1 MSLAILSIIVSIGKK
16 YCFWT
21 SISLYKSS
29 FMLVASTE
37 VSWIKFWKSHLNWF
51 VLIYSF
57 VSYAKISE
65 HNYAFVKQDM
75 KFKTRVWETSNSSTK
90 NPNSV
95 ASGWN
100 QPTFVLL
107 YRFIWVYV
115 EYDNKYILKSWF
127 FTKMHA
133 VQ

>member
-29 FMLVASTE
+29 FILVASTE
-37 VSWIKFWKSHLNWF
+37 VSWIKFWKSRLNSF

-100 QPTFVLL
+100 QPTFLLL

-115 EYDNKYILKSWF
+115 EYDHKYILKSWF